1 MLQLATWTSGL
12 VTRTD
17 REREESATS
26 SRPFDCASRQFRN
39 SEMPGKSFVLA
50 RYPHPEVFFI
60 DSVVGISLVTLRVKP
75 VWENGPGISFCDV
88 ICEVICGC

>member
-1 MLQLATWTSGL
+1 
-12 VTRTD
+12 
-17 REREESATS
+17 
-26 SRPFDCASRQFRN
+26 
-39 SEMPGKSFVLA
+39 MPGKSFVLA